1 MTVYQ
6 AKSSNLCFGKVHV
19 DVGLFVCLFICF
31 LSAEELPFCNWIE
44 SLKIGMGASR

>member
-19 DVGLFVCLFICF
+19 DVGLFVCLFVFFLQKNF
-31 LSAEELPFCNWIE
+31 LSA
-44 SLKIGMGASR
+44 IGLNL